1 MIRSW
6 AGVSALVLI
15 LAACSGES
23 EQAPAEPSIAAVE
36 SQPTAPRETRA
47 LSRQELAAIGLIS
60 SRHFQHPDRDALS
73 QALMDGQS
81 LQAVLSGLDPYSQLL
96 SAEEAKLRRLRAET
110 TRTGVGLDI
119 LFDQQRPFAVGV
131 PGTPFADAFG
141 VDQAYALDSLDG
153 RAIDLSDI
161 HSYRALIA
169 SAVGES
175 LSLRLAG
182 KEEVSLPVVTYNNAP
197 LSFSLEQGVPVVRVR
212 QFAPGQSGA
221 LAGFLREHAAAES
234 LIVDLRFSPG
244 GDLFAMNDWL
254 SLFLPEGTEIGEIAS
269 GDGEHR
275 KLSTL
280 AGTLTLPPVTL
291 RVSRFTA
298 SSAEIFAHA
307 LKAHLPGTRVVGEAT
322 RGKCLVQQRFGL
334 ADGSELV
341 LSTGQFLM
349 EGRPCEGRPLQAD

>member
-1 MIRSW
+1 MT
-6 AGVSALVLI
+6 VLVVM

-23 EQAPAEPSIAAVE
+23 EPVSATPIIATVE
-36 SQPTAPRETRA
+36 SQTTPPKETHT
-47 LSRQELAAIGLIS
+47 LTRQELAAIGLIS

-81 LQAVLSGLDPYSQLL
+81 LQAVLSDLDPYSQLL
-96 SAEEAKLRRLRAET
+96 SAEEAQLRRLRAEP

-131 PGTPFADAFG
+131 PETPFAEAFG
-141 VDQAYALDSLDG
+141 VDQAYVLDSLDG
-153 RAIDLSDI
+153 KAIDLADI
-161 HSYRALIA
+161 NSYRALMDSSI
-169 SAVGES
+169 GES
-175 LSLRLAG
+175 LSLQLAG
-182 KEEVSLPVVTYNNAP
+182 KEEVSLPVVTYNNTP

-212 QFAPGQSGA
+212 QFTSGQSGA
-221 LAGFLREHAAAES
+221 LAGFLRKHADAAS

-254 SLFLPEGTEIGEIAS
+254 SLFLPEGTEVGEIAS
-269 GDGEHR
+269 SESEQR

-280 AGTLTLPPVTL
+280 EGTVSLQPVTL

-298 SSAEIFAHA
+298 SSAEIFARA
-307 LKAHLPGTRVVGEAT
+307 LKSHLPGTRVVGEAT
-322 RGKCLVQQRFGL
+322 RGKCLVQRRFGL

-341 LSTGQFLM
+341 LSTGQFLI
-349 EGRPCEGRPLQAD
+349 EGRPCEGRPLQVD